1 MRRSVAVLFLLVF
14 AAAPVFAADALV
26 VKGDVARELHLTLA
40 MLRELPHVEATVTD
54 AHHGETIA
62 FRGVSLSVL
71 LERAGVALG
80 EHLRGKELA
89 TCIVAE
95 ASDGYRV
102 VLSIGEADPK
112 LSGSDVFIA
121 DTANGKPIDDKSG
134 PLRLVVPRDLRPARW
149 VRSLTALRVVKV
161 R

>member
-80 EHLRGKELA
+80 E
-89 TCIVAE
+89 
-95 ASDGYRV
+95 
-102 VLSIGEADPK
+102 
-112 LSGSDVFIA
+112 
-121 DTANGKPIDDKSG
+121 
-134 PLRLVVPRDLRPARW
+134 
-149 VRSLTALRVVKV
+149 
-161 R
+161 